1 MCKLCDCLVLLCM
14 SVIRIICVCNYCK
27 RGNKAIS
34 LMLSIVVQ
42 NEFIFKISG
51 GRLLVV
57 CLHCET
63 NYVSVGQNPSPQC
76 QQLSLLLIIY
86 VENSRELWA
95 ACAMKIT
102 LSYSHYKCKFIR
114 SLKANRNS
122 SIPNVIGHVNWES
135 GTM

>member
-1 MCKLCDCLVLLCM
+1 M
-14 SVIRIICVCNYCK
+14 CNYCK
-27 RGNKAIS
+27 RGTIAIS

-51 GRLLVV
+51 WGLLVV

-63 NYVSVGQNPSPQC
+63 NYVFVGQNPSPQC
-76 QQLSLLLIIY
+76 QQLSLLLIY
-86 VENSRELWA
+86 VENSRGLWG

-122 SIPNVIGHVNWES
+122 SIPDVIGHVNWES
-135 GTM
+135 GTMWAERYDNEDEGLVIESEGNEI